1 MSATAQREPSSA
13 ADAPPVTA
21 GGIAYRRVGQ
31 GPPLV
36 LLHGSA
42 GSWRHWA
49 RNIAALA
56 EFRTVLVPDQPGF
69 GRSRDVPA
77 DIPVDAYFDLVAE
90 AIREMAGDSP
100 AIDLAGFSF
109 GGQIAAAAAIR
120 LGSRARRLAL
130 LTPSGFDFPKERR
143 LEMPRRKDFA
153 GTGEGRRA
161 FHKAVLLTIMLAED
175 TSADEQAVDIQEA
188 NVAEARF
195 DGRHISWSARMP
207 EMLAE
212 VPCPILL
219 AYGDR
224 DAMPYPS
231 PAVRI
236 ARCKAVR
243 PDVQVRMVAGAGHWL
258 QYERAEAV
266 NDLLAEFFG

>member
-1 MSATAQREPSSA
+1 
-13 ADAPPVTA
+13 
-21 GGIAYRRVGQ
+21 
-31 GPPLV
+31 
-36 LLHGSA
+36 
-42 GSWRHWA
+42 
-49 RNIAALA
+49 
-56 EFRTVLVPDQPGF
+56 
-69 GRSRDVPA
+69 
-77 DIPVDAYFDLVAE
+77 
-90 AIREMAGDSP
+90 
-100 AIDLAGFSF
+100 
-109 GGQIAAAAAIR
+109 
-120 LGSRARRLAL
+120 
-130 LTPSGFDFPKERR
+130 
-143 LEMPRRKDFA
+143 MPRRKDFPNTA
-153 GTGEGRRA
+153 EGRRA

-175 TSADEQAVDIQEA
+175 ASADDEAVDIQKA

-207 EMLAE
+207 GLLAD

-231 PAVRI
+231 PQVRI

-266 NDLLAEFFG
+266 NPLLTEFFGAAP

>member
-1 MSATAQREPSSA
+1 MSASAHRELSTGPG
-13 ADAPPVTA
+13 APLVTA
-21 GGIAYRRVGQ
+21 GGIAYQRVGQ

-49 RNIAALA
+49 RNIEALSRI
-56 EFRTVLVPDQPGF
+56 RTVLVPDQPGF

-77 DIPVDAYFDLVAE
+77 DMPVDAYFDLVTQ
-90 AIREMAGDSP
+90 AIREMADGSP

-109 GGQIAAAAAIR
+109 GGQIAAAAAVR
-120 LGSRARRLAL
+120 LGARARRLAL

-153 GTGEGRRA
+153 ATSEGRRA

-175 TSADEQAVDIQEA
+175 AAADEQAVDIQEA

-207 EMLAE
+207 EMLAD

-236 ARCKAVR
+236 ARCRAVR

-258 QYERAEAV
+258 QYERADAV
-266 NDLLAEFFG
+266 NGLLADFFG